1 VFDLEGDGNSVRVL
15 SDRKEL
21 EALLIGLGIMGTGGG
36 GDPKGWG
43 RSVFNTDQKAQREY
57 RLVDPCDVPDHAFVL
72 SGGYLGSVAEDA
84 TLDRVIENWESGF
97 ELEKAIRLL
106 EAEHGRTADYLVPF
120 ELGGGNTP
128 VVMSCAARLGI
139 PMIDGDGVGRAA
151 PETHMCSFLGHGVPL
166 TPMPLIG
173 TDGTVV
179 LVRHGDI
186 FLADEVGRCVA
197 SRRQELVANAH
208 YGMSGK
214 DLKRSVVPGSVSRAL
229 ALGAY
234 VRKLE
239 LEGEAALDAVSEF
252 VNGYPL
258 LHGKVQY
265 ISERSVSGFYVVH
278 AMVEGIGRDTGQ
290 TLELVI
296 KNEVMCVKR
305 GDQPLVVFPDL
316 VLLLDPQTLEGV
328 MTPELILDREVLLI
342 ATPCHPVVRESLQSP
357 TGAEAFSSARYG
369 ESIAYVPVEDL
380 LEKKGV

>member
-1 VFDLEGDGNSVRVL
+1 MRVL
-15 SDRKEL
+15 SDQKEL

-43 RSVFNTDQKAQREY
+43 RSVFATDQRAKREY
-57 RLVDPCDVPDHAFVL
+57 TLADPEEVPDNAFVM
-72 SGGYLGSVAEDA
+72 SGGYLGSLAEDMA
-84 TLDRVIENWESGF
+84 LNRAVNSWESSF
-97 ELEKAIRLL
+97 ELEKAICAL
-106 EAEHGRTADYLVPF
+106 EAEHGRKADFLVPF

-128 VVMSCAARLGI
+128 VIMSCASRLGI
-139 PMIDGDGVGRAA
+139 PVVDGDGVGRAA
-151 PETHMCSFLGHGVPL
+151 PETHMSSFLGHGISL
-166 TPMPLIG
+166 TPMVLVG
-173 TDGTVV
+173 ADGSVV
-179 LVRHGDI
+179 LVRAGYI
-186 FLADEVGRCVA
+186 LLADEVGRCVA
-197 SRRQELVANAH
+197 SRKSGLIANAH
-208 YGMSGK
+208 YAMSGK
-214 DLKRSVVPGSVSRAL
+214 QLKQSVVPRSISAAL
-229 ALGAY
+229 ALGTY
-234 VRKLE
+234 IRDSQFQSE
-239 LEGEAALDAVSEF
+239 EALDAVSEF